1 MSSLKEFKEVS
12 TKQIETVKEIK
23 NETLEITEQLEK
35 IRCEINKLSIET
47 DIPDELRF
55 KINDLM
61 SMETDQQNKLY
72 EIKTYKLDKLFE
84 EASLLK
90 SELNSNI
97 EGTQKFVGE
106 EFKEVDEE
114 ARDNLEE
121 LKRILK
127 ESESTDRTLDEIKSL
142 IKL

>member
-1 MSSLKEFKEVS
+1 MFLFH
-12 TKQIETVKEIK
+12 IIY
-23 NETLEITEQLEK
+23 
-35 IRCEINKLSIET
+35 
-47 DIPDELRF
+47 F
-55 KINDLM
+55 A
-61 SMETDQQNKLY
+61 DQ
-72 EIKTYKLDKLFE
+72 LFE